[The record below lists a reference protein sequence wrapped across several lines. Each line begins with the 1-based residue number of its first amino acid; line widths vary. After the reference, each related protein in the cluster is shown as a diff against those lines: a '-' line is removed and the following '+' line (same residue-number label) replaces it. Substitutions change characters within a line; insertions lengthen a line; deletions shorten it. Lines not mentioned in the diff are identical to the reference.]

1 MKVKHLVALSSVLF
15 ITFGCQIC
23 LAELSANAA
32 LTSNYVWRGETLS
45 DDSFALQG
53 GANWSNESG
62 IYAEIWGSTTDDGT
76 DTDIEYD
83 LYAGYNIE
91 MDAATIDIG
100 LVRYDLID
108 ADDADVIEFYLGGS
122 IGPVNAYYSIDNE
135 NDTTYITAAYEVE
148 VQEYSINAYIGS
160 WGDTLDGN
168 HFGAT
173 LGREYSGF
181 DISLSLDVSDE
192 KLADDTL
199 FFLMVSK
206 SWDL

>member
-1 MKVKHLVALSSVLF
+1 MLF

-23 LAELSANAA
+23 LTELSANAA

-108 ADDADVIEFYLGGS
+108 ADDADVIEFISVALLDLLMLIILLIMKTIPPISPPHTKLKYRNTVSMHIL
-122 IGPVNAYYSIDNE
+122 
-135 NDTTYITAAYEVE
+135 AAGV
-148 VQEYSINAYIGS
+148 IP
-160 WGDTLDGN
+160 
-168 HFGAT
+168 
-173 LGREYSGF
+173 
-181 DISLSLDVSDE
+181 
-192 KLADDTL
+192 
-199 FFLMVSK
+199 
-206 SWDL
+206 